1 MERSKPDTPAG
12 ERKGLARR
20 AAGAPISWGVCEVP
34 GWGFQLGAERVLA
47 ELAGLGLTATEHG
60 PQGFLPEEREA
71 SRALLDRHG
80 LRLIASFVPAVLH
93 LRSPREAELQAVENA
108 ARALADAG
116 GQVLVLAAAT
126 GRDDYETAGRLSDD
140 EWQALLEGV
149 ERSADVARRHGLA
162 LAVHPH
168 YGTVIE
174 TGAHVERLLEGSGVD
189 LCLDVGHLAVAGSD
203 ALEVARKA
211 HGRIGHVHLKDV
223 DAGLAERVR
232 ARQIGYHE
240 AVRAGL
246 YCPLGQGA
254 SRIRETVALLE
265 ANSYAGW
272 YVLEQDVVLSAEPP
286 PGAGPARDVERSLAF
301 LTALG
306 A

>member
-1 MERSKPDTPAG
+1 M
-12 ERKGLARR
+12 
-20 AAGAPISWGVCEVP
+20 P
-34 GWGFQLGAERVLA
+34 GWGFQLGVERVLA
-47 ELAGLGLTATEHG
+47 ELAALGLTATEHG
-60 PQGFLPEEREA
+60 PQGFLPEA
-71 SRALLDRHG
+71 SGAARALLDRHG

-93 LRSPREAELQAVENA
+93 LRARREAELQTVEQA
-108 ARALADAG
+108 ARALAEAG

-126 GRDDYETAGRLSDD
+126 GREGYETGVPLADD
-140 EWQALLEGV
+140 EWQSLFEGL

-174 TGAHVERLLEGSGVD
+174 NAAHVDRLLAGSKVD
-189 LCLDVGHLAVAGSD
+189 LCLDAGHLAVAGAD

-223 DAGLAERVR
+223 DAALAERVR
-232 ARQIGYHE
+232 AREIGYHE

-246 YCPLGQGA
+246 YRPLGQGA

-265 ANSYAGW
+265 SSGYAGW
-272 YVLEQDVVLSAEPP
+272 YVLEQDVVLAAEPP
-286 PGAGPARDVERSLAF
+286 AGAGPVEDVARSLEF
-301 LTALG
+301 LLG
-306 A
+306 LAA

>member
-1 MERSKPDTPAG
+1 M
-12 ERKGLARR
+12 
-20 AAGAPISWGVCEVP
+20 P
-34 GWGFQLGAERVLA
+34 GWGFQLAVERVLS

-60 PQGFLPEEREA
+60 PAGFLPEERGA
-71 SRALLDRHG
+71 SRALLGRHG

-93 LRSPREAELQAVENA
+93 LRSRREAELQAVEDA
-108 ARALADAG
+108 ARALAEAG
-116 GQVLVLAAAT
+116 GQVLVLAAST
-126 GRDDYETAGRLSDD
+126 GREGYEAGAPLSDD
-140 EWQALLEGV
+140 EWQSLFEGL

-174 TGAHVERLLEGSGVD
+174 NGGQVDRLLDGSAVD

-203 ALEVARKA
+203 ALEVARRA

-232 ARQIGYHE
+232 AREIGYHE

-246 YCPLGQGA
+246 YRPLGQGA

-265 ANSYAGW
+265 STGYAGW
-272 YVLEQDVVLSAEPP
+272 YVLEQDVVLQSEPP
-286 PGAGPARDVERSLAF
+286 VGAGPAEDVARSLEF
-301 LTALG
+301 LKGLG

>member
-1 MERSKPDTPAG
+1 
-12 ERKGLARR
+12 
-20 AAGAPISWGVCEVP
+20 
-34 GWGFQLGAERVLA
+34 
-47 ELAGLGLTATEHG
+47 
-60 PQGFLPEEREA
+60 
-71 SRALLDRHG
+71 
-80 LRLIASFVPAVLH
+80 
-93 LRSPREAELQAVENA
+93 
-108 ARALADAG
+108 
-116 GQVLVLAAAT
+116 
-126 GRDDYETAGRLSDD
+126 
-140 EWQALLEGV
+140 
-149 ERSADVARRHGLA
+149 VARRHGLA